1 MIIGIVAAVVAAL
14 AYGTA
19 SVLQAHGAQSI
30 TEPPPTGGVGTV
42 TATRTPTLRST
53 VTAMLTISF
62 LAGIGLDAIGFV
74 GNLVAARDLPLFLA
88 QPIVSANLV
97 VTAVLAAIFLH
108 VRLRTQDRVA
118 IGVVVVAL
126 IVLGIAAADEG
137 HGHDATWLHWS
148 VLLVGAALFAGG
160 LALLHFAGGPRTAA
174 IAGLFA
180 GALFGV
186 MAVAVRIVHG
196 LDPFS
201 LTEMLTDPAA
211 YAVVG
216 CGICGFYLF
225 TVALQTGSVNGAAAA
240 LVVGETVVP
249 GAVGLALLGDATRAG
264 WEPVA
269 VIAFIAAVVGAVVV
283 ASSPA
288 VPQG

>member
-1 MIIGIVAAVVAAL
+1 MVVGIVAAVVAAL
-14 AYGTA
+14 AYGTG
-19 SVLQAHGAQSI
+19 SVLQAYGARSAV
-30 TEPPPTGGVGTV
+30 EPDDANTH
-42 TATRTPTLRST
+42 APTLRST
-53 VTAMLTISF
+53 ITAMLTVAF
-62 LAGIGLDAIGFV
+62 LTGIALDGVGFV

-108 VRLRTQDRVA
+108 VQLRTRDRVA

-126 IVLGIAAADEG
+126 VVLAVASADEG
-137 HGHDATWLHWS
+137 HGHDAAWLHWS
-148 VLLVGAALFAGG
+148 VLGAGVVLFVGG
-160 LALLHFAGGPRTAA
+160 LALLQWAGPRVATV
-174 IAGLFA
+174 AGLLA
-180 GALFGV
+180 GVLFGV
-186 MAVAVRIVHG
+186 MAVAVRIVYG
-196 LDPFS
+196 IDPFDLATLLS
-201 LTEMLTDPAA
+201 DPAA
-211 YAVVG
+211 YAVIG
-216 CGICGFYLF
+216 CGVAGFYLF

-269 VIAFIAAVVGAVVV
+269 IVAFVAAVVGAVVV

>member
-19 SVLQAHGAQSI
+19 TVLQARGAQSVA
-30 TEPPPTGGVGTV
+30 EPPPTDGATSHAPSMRSTLAAMVTVSFLVGMVLDGVGF
-42 TATRTPTLRST
+42 A
-53 VTAMLTISF
+53 
-62 LAGIGLDAIGFV
+62 
-74 GNLVAARDLPLFLA
+74 GNLVAARLLPLFLA

-97 VTAVLAAIFLH
+97 VTAVLAAIILH
-108 VRLRTQDRVA
+108 VRLRMRDRIA

-126 IVLGIAAADEG
+126 VVLGFASATEG
-137 HGHDATWLHWS
+137 HGHDGAWLHWT
-148 VLLVGAALFAGG
+148 VLILGVVLIAGG
-160 LALLHFAGGPRTAA
+160 LVLVQLLGARIAVV
-174 IAGLFA
+174 AGLLA
-180 GALFGV
+180 GTIFGV
-186 MAVAVRIVHG
+186 MAIAVRITHG
-196 LDPFS
+196 IDPFS
-201 LTEMLTDPAA
+201 VGDILADPAA
-211 YAVVG
+211 YAVVL
-216 CGICGFYLF
+216 CGVGGFYLF

-249 GAVGLALLGDATRAG
+249 GVAGILLLGDATRDG
-264 WEPVA
+264 WGPIA

>member
-1 MIIGIVAAVVAAL
+1 MLIGIIAAVVAAL

-19 SVLQAHGAQSI
+19 SVLQAHGARSVA
-30 TEPPPTGGVGTV
+30 EPPTGIDGPG
-42 TATRTPTLRST
+42 ASHAPTLRST
-53 VTAMLTISF
+53 ITAMLTVSF
-62 LAGIGLDAIGFV
+62 LAGMALDGFGFV
-74 GNLVAARDLPLFLA
+74 GNLIAARELPLFLA

-97 VTAVLAAIFLH
+97 VTAVLAALFLH
-108 VRLRTQDRVA
+108 VRLRTIDRIA

-126 IVLGIAAADEG
+126 IVLGLVSADEG
-137 HGHDATWLHWS
+137 HGHDGAWLHWT
-148 VLLVGAALFAGG
+148 VLVLGAALIGGG
-160 LALLHFAGGPRTAA
+160 LAMLQLPGARIAV
-174 IAGLFA
+174 IAGLLA
-180 GALFGV
+180 GIVFGV

-201 LTEMLTDPAA
+201 PGELLTDPAA
-211 YAVVG
+211 YAVVV
-216 CGICGFYLF
+216 CGVGGFYLF

-249 GAVGLALLGDATRAG
+249 GAVGIALLGDATRSG
-264 WEPVA
+264 WMPVA
-269 VIAFIAAVVGAVVV
+269 MIAFIAAVAGAVIV